1 MHVAPDV
8 DGYSMD
14 ASFDLS
20 NPLDAAALLVAL
32 QRMRNVLTT
41 ESPRDES
48 ILRWRAD
55 LHSRVETTRVNAD
68 DVGGWDNKR
77 DVIERWVDEVRKV
90 SVER

>member
-41 ESPRDES
+41 ERPRDET
-48 ILRWRAD
+48 ILHWRAD

-68 DVGGWDNKR
+68 DVGGWDHKR
-77 DVIERWVDEVRKV
+77 DVIERWVDEVQKV